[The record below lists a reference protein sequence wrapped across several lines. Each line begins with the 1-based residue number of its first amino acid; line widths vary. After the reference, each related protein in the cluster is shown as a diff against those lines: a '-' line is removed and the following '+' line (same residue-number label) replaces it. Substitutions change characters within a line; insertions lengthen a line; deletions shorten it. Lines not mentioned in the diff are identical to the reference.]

1 MQQSD
6 FTALYLST
14 HLSTYLSTYRS
25 ICLPTYLSFSLS
37 SELMQKSASGVA
49 ATASQLQQLS
59 VSWRFFAD
67 AVWCICTCPEATKLW
82 KNVFFWKALVVFHSH
97 VWTAVRIRNQRHPLD
112 EIWTYVKSNHVICI
126 RFSSVLELMA
136 ITEDQDRTCWPVD
149 IVCYKYNSLLQVR
162 KQENHI
168 IPIIPCHPHPTPPH
182 A

>member
-1 MQQSD
+1 M
-6 FTALYLST
+6 
-14 HLSTYLSTYRS
+14 
-25 ICLPTYLSFSLS
+25 
-37 SELMQKSASGVA
+37 
-49 ATASQLQQLS
+49 LQQLS
-59 VSWRFFAD
+59 VSCSNCQSVGVSFAD

-149 IVCYKYNSLLQVR
+149 TVCYKYNSLLQVR

-182 A
+182 PTPPHPTPISHPATGDVSKQSHAMNERFSELSQVII